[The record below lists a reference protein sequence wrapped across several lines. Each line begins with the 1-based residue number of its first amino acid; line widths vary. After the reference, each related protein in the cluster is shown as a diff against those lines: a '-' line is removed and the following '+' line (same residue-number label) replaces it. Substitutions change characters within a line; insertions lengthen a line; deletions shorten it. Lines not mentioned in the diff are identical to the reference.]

1 MKMTVNSIHRTIP
14 ATKFPYVD
22 ESFGV
27 ENLSECLK
35 QCDYLCNVL
44 PSTPSTKGMLS
55 GSVLESCKERK
66 TVLINV
72 GRGDVIRDEEIL
84 QALNNEWISGA
95 ILDVFEK
102 EPLPKDSAL
111 WTHPNITIT
120 PHVAG
125 LPAPNKVKCIV
136 QMQSVLVSI
145 ISD

>member
-1 MKMTVNSIHRTIP
+1 MKMTVNSIHRTVP
-14 ATKFPYVD
+14 AAKFPYVD

-72 GRGDVIRDEEIL
+72 GRGDVIRGEEIL
-84 QALNNEWISGA
+84 QALNNEWIGGA
-95 ILDVFEK
+95 ALDVFEI

-111 WTHPNITIT
+111 WTHPDITIT

-125 LPAPNKVKCIV
+125 LTT
-136 QMQSVLVSI
+136 VSQV
-145 ISD
+145 